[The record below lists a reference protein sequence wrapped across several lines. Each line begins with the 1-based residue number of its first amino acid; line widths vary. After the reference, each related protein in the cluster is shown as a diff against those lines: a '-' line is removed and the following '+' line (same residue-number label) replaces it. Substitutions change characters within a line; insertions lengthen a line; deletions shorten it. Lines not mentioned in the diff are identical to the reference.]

1 MELKIYQQNTL
12 DAFSR
17 WLETLEETRNNSE
30 KAIKALKQAGLD
42 TIPDELRNYPQRTWQ
57 DLKQSEGVAPTAGE
71 YVTRTDDA
79 NRPIPHICF
88 KVPTGGGKTLLAASA
103 LERLHRQRGL
113 TLWIVPTRAIYAQT
127 KKALWNKEHP
137 YRKMLQRAGAGS
149 VKMLEKDDPFN
160 RDDIVNHLCV
170 MLLMLPAANRQKG
183 KEFLRMFKDT
193 GKYPS
198 FFPDSDDIFGDARM
212 RNEYP
217 DLECH
222 EKTGLVKQSLFN
234 VFKMLRPVV
243 ILDEAHKAYG
253 ASKRE
258 ANEDFARA
266 INRLDPRTIIELSA
280 TPNPGISNLLVDIDG
295 TALKKEEMIKLPVQV
310 KSNFRK
316 NAEATS
322 WRDDWQFTLQQAVDE
337 LQRLNNEAEALENT
351 TDRYIRPIAVVRVE
365 RTGSDQR
372 DGERIHAEDARA
384 YLTQLG
390 VPPEAIRVKSAEND
404 ELQNED
410 LLSKISQVRWIIT
423 KSALME
429 GWDCPFAYLLVMLD
443 NTQAQKAITQLVGRV
458 MRQPHAQLTAREAL
472 NQCYVFCNNTDVAV
486 AVEQVKNGLESE
498 GLTGLGDDVVGSTET
513 QQIEILR
520 TQLVERRAQFRSQ
533 VIYLPMVLHK
543 NRDEWMQLNYQSHI
557 LPHIKWSEIQAP
569 DPNASA
575 PDTMIWQSATVD
587 VGDTPPVYHPDQ
599 EPYVDKTVNIS
610 DFARRLSDLL
620 PNPWHAARISSQLCD
635 SLRQNGETEENI
647 YDRRSYLVHVL
658 REHVK
663 HEVEQQAEQIFRR
676 KLEQGEI
683 KFDLETGEPNYKI
696 RDEYEIEVRADDRPL
711 TRYGSAVQLSLFEP
725 VFEQHFDNEFEKK
738 FAYYLYERRAL
749 QWWHRIAARQ
759 RGEYYVQGWKQ
770 GRIYPDFVAMTCE
783 IESITRVLIFE
794 TKGEHL
800 SGNPDTEYKEKV
812 LKTLEDTFNNAGTL
826 RIREGTTR
834 EGIFQLV
841 FSERDF
847 PEITARLEEHKIT
860 ETDDKIYGIDVRV

>member
-17 WLETLEETRNNSE
+17 WLEALEEARNNSQ
-30 KAIKALKQAGLD
+30 KAIEALKVVDAD
-42 TIPDELRNYPQRTWQ
+42 IPDDLPNYPKKAWQ
-57 DLKQSEGVAPTAGE
+57 NLKQSDGVALTAGD

-113 TLWIVPTRAIYAQT
+113 TLWIVPTKAIYTQT
-127 KKALWNKEHP
+127 KKALWDKEHP
-137 YRKMLQRAGAGS
+137 YRKMLERASAGS

-160 RDDIVNHLCV
+160 RDDTANYLCV

-198 FFPDSDDIFGDARM
+198 FFPDSDDIFGDTRM

-217 DLECH
+217 DLECKS
-222 EKTGLVKQSLFN
+222 ETEGGFVKQSLFN

-253 ASKRE
+253 ASRQE
-258 ANEDFARA
+258 ANEKFARS
-266 INRLDPRTIIELSA
+266 INRLDPRMVIELSA
-280 TPNPGISNLLVDIDG
+280 TPNRGISNLLVDIDG
-295 TALKKEEMIKLPVQV
+295 IALKKEEMIKLPVQV

-316 NAEATS
+316 NAETTS
-322 WRDDWQFTLQQAVDE
+322 WRDDWQYTLQQAVDE
-337 LQRLNNEAEALENT
+337 LERLNNAAEALEGSTN
-351 TDRYIRPIAVVRVE
+351 RYIRPIAVVRVE
-365 RTGSDQR
+365 RTGKDQQG
-372 DGERIHAEDARA
+372 GEHIHAYDARD
-384 YLTQLG
+384 YLIHLG
-390 VPPEAIRVKSAEND
+390 IPQEAIRIKSAERD
-404 ELQNED
+404 ELQDED
-410 LLSKISQVRWIIT
+410 LLSETSQVRWIIT

-458 MRQPHAQLTAREAL
+458 MRQPHAQFTGRKAL
-472 NQCYVFCNNTDVAV
+472 DQCYVYCNNTDVGI

-498 GLTGLGDDVVGSTET
+498 GLTGLGDDVIGAADAQE
-513 QQIEILR
+513 IEELR
-520 TQLVERRAQFRSQ
+520 TQIVKRRERFRSQ

-543 NRDEWMQLNYQSHI
+543 NEDAWIQLNYQAHI
-557 LPHIKWSEIQAP
+557 LPHIKWAEIQAP

-575 PDTMIWQSATVD
+575 PDSMIWQSATVD
-587 VGDTPPVYHPDQ
+587 VGDAPPVYHPDQ
-599 EPYVDKTVNIS
+599 KPHIDKTVGIS

-620 PNPWHAARISSQLCD
+620 PNPWQAARIVAQLHE
-635 SLRQNGETEENI
+635 SLRQNGETEEDI
-647 YDRRSYLVHVL
+647 YDRRSYLVHTL
-658 REHVK
+658 REHIK

-676 KLEQGEI
+676 KLDQGEI
-683 KFDLETGEPNYKI
+683 RFDLETGAPNYKL
-696 RDEYEIEVRADDRPL
+696 RGEYEIEVRANDRPL
-711 TRYGSAVQLSLFEP
+711 TRYGSTVQLSLFEP

-738 FAYYLYERRAL
+738 FAYYLDERRAL

-759 RGEYYVQGWKQ
+759 RDEYYVQGWKQ
-770 GRIYPDFVAMTCE
+770 GRIYPDFVAMTRE
-783 IESITRVLIFE
+783 VDSVTRVLIFE

-800 SGNPDTEYKEKV
+800 GGNLDTEYKKKV
-812 LKTLEDTFNNAGTL
+812 LKTLEDTFNAAGTM
-826 RIREGTTR
+826 RVRGEAKR

-841 FSERDF
+841 FSEQEF
-847 PEITARLEEHKIT
+847 PEITARLEEHNTT
-860 ETDDKIYGIDVRV
+860 EMDS

>member
-1 MELKIYQQNTL
+1 MMELKIYQQNAL
-12 DAFSR
+12 DAFTR
-17 WLETLEETRNNSE
+17 WLEALSE
-30 KAIKALKQAGLD
+30 VENTSKTAIEALKQAGVES
-42 TIPDELRNYPQRTWQ
+42 IPDELRNYPQNAWQ
-57 DLKQSEGVAPTAGE
+57 NLKQSDGIASTAGD

-127 KKALWNKEHP
+127 KKALWDKEHP
-137 YRKMLQRAGAGS
+137 YRKMLERASAGS

-160 RDDIVNHLCV
+160 RDDIANHLCV

-198 FFPDSDDIFGDARM
+198 FFPDSDDIFGDAHM

-222 EKTGLVKQSLFN
+222 KKTGLVMQSLFN

-253 ASKRE
+253 AKKSE
-258 ANEDFARA
+258 TNEEFARS
-266 INRLDPRTIIELSA
+266 INRLDPRMVIELSA
-280 TPNPGISNLLVDIDG
+280 TPNRGISNLLVDIAG
-295 TALKKEEMIKLPVQV
+295 TALKQEEMIKLPVQV
-310 KSNFRK
+310 KSSFRK
-316 NAEATS
+316 NAETTS
-322 WRDDWQFTLQQAVDE
+322 WRDDWQYTLQQAVDE
-337 LQRLNNEAEALENT
+337 LERLNNEAEALENT
-351 TDRYIRPIAVVRVE
+351 TNRYIRPIAVVRVE
-365 RTGSDQR
+365 RTGKDQQ

-384 YLTQLG
+384 YLTRLG
-390 VPPEAIRVKSAEND
+390 IPPEAIRVKSAEND
-404 ELQNED
+404 ELQDED
-410 LLSKISQVRWIIT
+410 LLSKTSQVRWIIT
-423 KSALME
+423 KAALME

-458 MRQPHAQLTAREAL
+458 MRQPHAQLTEREAL
-472 NQCYVFCNNTDVAV
+472 DQCYVYCNNTDVAV

-498 GLTGLGDDVVGSTET
+498 GLTGLGDEVVGAPDAREVDD
-513 QQIEILR
+513 LR
-520 TQLVERRAQFRSQ
+520 TQTVKRRAQFRSQ

-543 NRDEWMQLNYQSHI
+543 NGNEWIQLNYQSHI

-569 DPNASA
+569 DLNASA

-587 VGDTPPVYHPDQ
+587 VGDAPPVYHPDQ
-599 EPYVDKTVNIS
+599 EPYIDKTVGIS

-620 PNPWHAARISSQLCD
+620 PNPWRAARIASQMREI
-635 SLRQNGETEENI
+635 LRQNGETEEDI

-683 KFDLETGEPNYKI
+683 KFDLETGEPNYKL
-696 RDEYEIEVRADDRPL
+696 RDEYEIEVRPNDRPL

-738 FAYYLYERRAL
+738 FAYYLDERRAL
-749 QWWHRIAARQ
+749 QWWHRIAVRQ

-770 GRIYPDFVAMTCE
+770 GRIYPDFVAMARE
-783 IESITRVLIFE
+783 IEGVTRVLIFE

-800 SGNPDTEYKEKV
+800 GGNLDTEYKKKV
-812 LKTLEDTFNNAGTL
+812 LETLENTFNDAGTM
-826 RIREGTTR
+826 RVHEGETR

-841 FSERDF
+841 FSEQEF
-847 PEITARLEEHKIT
+847 PEITVRLDEHKIT
-860 ETDDKIYGIDVRV
+860 EMDY

>member
-1 MELKIYQQNTL
+1 MELKVYQQNAL
-12 DAFSR
+12 DAFTR
-17 WLETLEETRNNSE
+17 WLETLYEVETIS
-30 KAIKALKQAGLD
+30 KTAIETLEQAGVD
-42 TIPDELRNYPQRTWQ
+42 SISAELQNYPQNAWQ
-57 DLKQSEGVAPTAGE
+57 NLKQSDGVASTAGD

-127 KKALWNKEHP
+127 KKALWDKEHP
-137 YRKMLQRAGAGS
+137 YRKMLERASAGK

-160 RDDIVNHLCV
+160 RDDIANYLCV

-198 FFPDSDDIFGDARM
+198 FFPDSDDSSGDTRM

-253 ASKRE
+253 ASTRK
-258 ANEDFARA
+258 ANEEFARS
-266 INRLDPRTIIELSA
+266 INRLDPRMIIELSA
-280 TPNPGISNLLVDIDG
+280 TPNRGISNLLVDIDG

-310 KSNFRK
+310 RSNFRK
-316 NAEATS
+316 NAESAS
-322 WRDDWQFTLQQAVDE
+322 WRDDWQYTLQQAVDE
-337 LQRLNNEAEALENT
+337 LQRLNDAAEALENT
-351 TDRYIRPIAVVRVE
+351 TNRYIRPIAVVRVE
-365 RTGSDQR
+365 RTGKDQK
-372 DGERIHAEDARA
+372 DGERIHADDAREH
-384 YLTQLG
+384 LMNLG
-390 VPPEAIRVKSAEND
+390 IPQEAIRIKSAERD
-404 ELQNED
+404 ELQDED
-410 LLSKISQVRWIIT
+410 LLSKTSQVRWIIT
-423 KSALME
+423 KAALME

-458 MRQPHAQLTAREAL
+458 MRQPHAQLTGREAL
-472 NQCYVFCNNTDVAV
+472 DQCYVYCNNTDVAV

-498 GLTGLGDDVVGSTET
+498 GLTGLGDEVIGAADA
-513 QQIEILR
+513 QALLNLR
-520 TQLVERRAQFRSQ
+520 PQTVERRVQFQ
-533 VIYLPMVLHK
+533 GQAIYLPMVLHK
-543 NRDEWMQLNYQSHI
+543 NADEWIQLNYQAHI
-557 LPHIKWSEIQAP
+557 LPHIKWSAIQAP

-575 PDTMIWQSATVD
+575 ADTMIWQSAAVD
-587 VGDTPPVYHPDQ
+587 VGDAPPVYHPDQ
-599 EPYVDKTVNIS
+599 APYIDKTVGIS

-620 PNPWHAARISSQLCD
+620 PNPWRAARIAAQMRE
-635 SLRQNGETEENI
+635 SLEQNGETEEDI
-647 YDRRSYLVHVL
+647 YDKRSYLVHTL

-683 KFDLETGEPNYKI
+683 RFDLETGEPNYKL
-696 RDEYEIEVRADDRPL
+696 RDTYEIEVKPDDRPL

-725 VFEQHFDNEFEKK
+725 VFEHHFDNEFEKK
-738 FAYYLYERRAL
+738 FAYYLDECRAL
-749 QWWHRIAARQ
+749 QWWHRIAVRQ

-770 GRIYPDFVAMTCE
+770 GRIYPDFVAMTRE
-783 IESITRVLIFE
+783 IAGVTRVLIFE

-800 SGNPDTEYKEKV
+800 SGNLDTEYKKKV
-812 LKTLEDTFNNAGTL
+812 LKTLEDTFNNAGTM

-841 FSERDF
+841 FNEQQF
-847 PEITARLEEHKIT
+847 PEITARLEEHNFT
-860 ETDDKIYGIDVRV
+860 EIDN

>member
-1 MELKIYQQNTL
+1 MELKVYQQNAL

-17 WLETLEETRNNSE
+17 WLEALEEARNNSE
-30 KAIKALKQAGLD
+30 KAIEALKVVDAD
-42 TIPDELRNYPQRTWQ
+42 IPDALRNYSQKAWQ
-57 DLKQSEGVAPTAGE
+57 DLKQSDDVAPTAGD

-79 NRPIPHICF
+79 KRPIPHVCF

-113 TLWIVPTRAIYAQT
+113 TLWIVPTRAIYTQT
-127 KKALWNKEHP
+127 KKALWDKEHP
-137 YRKMLQRAGAGS
+137 YRKMLERASAGS

-160 RDDIVNHLCV
+160 RDDIANHLCV

-222 EKTGLVKQSLFN
+222 KNTGFVKQSLFN
-234 VFKMLRPVV
+234 VFKTLRPVV

-258 ANEDFARA
+258 ANEEFARS
-266 INRLDPRTIIELSA
+266 INRLAPRMVIELSA
-280 TPNPGISNLLVDIDG
+280 TPNRGISNLLVDIDG
-295 TALKKEEMIKLPVQV
+295 TALKQEEMIKLPVQV

-316 NAEATS
+316 NAETTS
-322 WRDDWQFTLQQAVDE
+322 WRDDWQYTLQQAVDE
-337 LQRLNNEAEALENT
+337 LERLNNEAEALENT
-351 TDRYIRPIAVVRVE
+351 TNRYIRPIAVVRVE
-365 RTGSDQR
+365 RTGADQQ

-384 YLTQLG
+384 YLTRLG
-390 VPPEAIRVKSAEND
+390 IPPEAIRVKSAEND
-404 ELQNED
+404 ELQDED
-410 LLSKISQVRWIIT
+410 LLSKTSQVRWIIT
-423 KSALME
+423 KAALME

-458 MRQPHAQLTAREAL
+458 MRQPHAQLTEREAL
-472 NQCYVFCNNTDVAV
+472 DQCYVYCNNTDVAV

-498 GLTGLGDDVVGSTET
+498 GLTGLGDEVVGAPDARELDD
-513 QQIEILR
+513 LR
-520 TQLVERRAQFRSQ
+520 TQTVKRRAQFRSQ
-533 VIYLPMVLHK
+533 VIYLPMVLYK
-543 NRDEWMQLNYQSHI
+543 NGDEWIQLNYQSHI

-569 DPNASA
+569 DPSASA

-587 VGDTPPVYHPDQ
+587 VGDAPPVYHPDQ
-599 EPYVDKTVNIS
+599 EPYIDKTVDIS

-620 PNPWHAARISSQLCD
+620 PNPWRAARIASQMRE
-635 SLRQNGETEENI
+635 SLKRNGETEENI

-663 HEVEQQAEQIFRR
+663 HEIEQQAEQIFRK

-683 KFDLETGEPNYKI
+683 KFDLETGEPNYKL

-738 FAYYLYERRAL
+738 FAYYLDERRAL
-749 QWWHRIAARQ
+749 QWWHRIAVRQ
-759 RGEYYVQGWKQ
+759 RGEYYVQGWKR
-770 GRIYPDFVAMTCE
+770 GRIYPDFVAMARE
-783 IESITRVLIFE
+783 IEGITRVLIFE

-800 SGNPDTEYKEKV
+800 GGNPDTEYKKKV
-812 LKTLEDTFNNAGTL
+812 LKTLEDTFNNTGTM
-826 RIREGTTR
+826 RICEGTTR

-841 FSERDF
+841 FSEQEF
-847 PEITARLEEHKIT
+847 PEVTARLEEHKIT
-860 ETDDKIYGIDVRV
+860 EIDY